1 MVKWEMIDDKDAPE
15 DLSAMTDDARDKLE
29 LLRALKRGKT
39 AKVPVEQAQMRGFK
53 ASVTRIA
60 GKHKIP
66 VKVYSEGDHVFIRL
80 TEQPETE
87 SQPG

>member
-1 MVKWEMIDDKDAPE
+1 MVKWELIDDKDAPE
-15 DLSAMTDDARDKLE
+15 NLSAMSADARDKLE

-66 VKVYSEGDHVFIRL
+66 VTVYSEGLYVYIRL
-80 TEQPETE
+80 ADQ
-87 SQPG
+87 SDAGS